1 MFDAEFV
8 IEIIFA
14 IFVELVLSKKCCM
27 IPINCELN
35 RKGETKLNYFQKISL
50 NFVGM
55 IIITLIKLKD

>member
-35 RKGETKLNYFQKISL
+35 RKGETKLNYF
-50 NFVGM
+50 
-55 IIITLIKLKD
+55 